1 MFKST
6 KSQFAIRK
14 LSKGAVA
21 VLLTFG
27 IFANTTS
34 GIVSATVNDG
44 IDISAIEIRG
54 GTIDTTESS
63 VEDITPESTTE
74 VSTSNDDQSTPVNS
88 EITQNT
94 ETISE
99 NTQVET
105 ATEINKAENTA
116 KEESTVENATT
127 NDATVTEDQTTT
139 DKTETSSPENTNQTE
154 TTTKKPTINVDTEKV
169 DKEDEEETK
178 KLEDI
183 KKYIE
188 EVAAKHPLGIA
199 GIFHIFGNEVDG
211 QVHIAGNIAADKVGA
226 GDFGTNSGAT
236 SNLTNGDIHYIGSID
251 HLNKINGDNK
261 LVIFGPDIEYRSYE
275 NGGAIQVNFGTKDEP
290 KWQKVDIKHSHIIQA
305 DKPLDIQG
313 ELDKLGEKSDNWA
326 SQSQTEGVKADFT
339 DHNNSWIDVS
349 EAIKNAGDRKE
360 PIYVTVDASHI
371 SGDNKHNITI
381 KGIPAGENAPII
393 ILNVTNVQNG
403 DLTVKTHL
411 VLEYSDQNNVNGSSE
426 KHGQANKLL
435 WNFGTNLNSLNIDG
449 DCHLGS
455 ILASNAHITTNVNVD
470 GNIIGDK
477 VTIKGESH
485 RWDLVPP
492 MEEIQIPEE
501 PKPEDPAPEEPKPEE
516 PTPEDPTP
524 EDPTP
529 EEPKPEE
536 PTPEDPTP
544 EDPTPEDPTPEDP
557 TPEEPKPEEPTTPP
571 TDEELPPS
579 EEDFIR
585 PLPEDVVDPIGEE
598 EEPKEEEK
606 QDEEDFIRPL
616 PEDVV
621 DPIGEEEESK
631 EKEKQ
636 DEEDFIRPLP
646 ENVVKSTANKVQE
659 QQKEEKATPQ
669 TSTSTVVETSTEE
682 EIALPETGAKQN
694 PLISIGAVMSA
705 VAVALLSLGLIIK
718 KKN

>member
-54 GTIDTTESS
+54 GTTDTTESS

-261 LVIFGPDIEYRSYE
+261 LVIFGPDIEYRSCE
-275 NGGAIQVNFGTKDEP
+275 NGSAIQVNFGTKDEP

-326 SQSQTEGVKADFT
+326 GQSQTEGVKADFT

-371 SGDNKHNITI
+371 SGDNKRNITI

-501 PKPEDPAPEEPKPEE
+501 PKPEE
-516 PTPEDPTP
+516 
-524 EDPTP
+524 
-529 EEPKPEE
+529 
-536 PTPEDPTP
+536 
-544 EDPTPEDPTPEDP
+544 P

-585 PLPEDVVDPIGEE
+585 PLPEDVVDLIGEE

-682 EIALPETGAKQN
+682 EIALPETGEKQN

>member
-54 GTIDTTESS
+54 GTTDTTESS

-169 DKEDEEETK
+169 DREDGEETK

-326 SQSQTEGVKADFT
+326 GQSQTEGVKADFT

-371 SGDNKHNITI
+371 SGDNKRNITI

-449 DCHLGS
+449 DYHLGS

-501 PKPEDPAPEEPKPEE
+501 PKPEK
-516 PTPEDPTP
+516 
-524 EDPTP
+524 
-529 EEPKPEE
+529 
-536 PTPEDPTP
+536 
-544 EDPTPEDPTPEDP
+544 PTPEDP

-585 PLPEDVVDPIGEE
+585 LLPEDVVDPIGEE

-621 DPIGEEEESK
+621 DPIGEEEEPK
-631 EKEKQ
+631 EEEK
-636 DEEDFIRPLP
+636 EDFIRPFP
-646 ENVVKSTANKVQE
+646 ENVVKSTTNKVQE

-682 EIALPETGAKQN
+682 EIALPETGEKQN

>member
-1 MFKST
+1 M
-6 KSQFAIRK
+6 
-14 LSKGAVA
+14 
-21 VLLTFG
+21 
-27 IFANTTS
+27 
-34 GIVSATVNDG
+34 
-44 IDISAIEIRG
+44 
-54 GTIDTTESS
+54 
-63 VEDITPESTTE
+63 
-74 VSTSNDDQSTPVNS
+74 
-88 EITQNT
+88 
-94 ETISE
+94 
-99 NTQVET
+99 
-105 ATEINKAENTA
+105 
-116 KEESTVENATT
+116 
-127 NDATVTEDQTTT
+127 
-139 DKTETSSPENTNQTE
+139 
-154 TTTKKPTINVDTEKV
+154 
-169 DKEDEEETK
+169 
-178 KLEDI
+178 
-183 KKYIE
+183 
-188 EVAAKHPLGIA
+188 GIA

-236 SNLTNGDIHYIGSID
+236 SNLTNGDIHYIGNID

-501 PKPEDPAPEEPKPEE
+501 PKPEE
-516 PTPEDPTP
+516 
-524 EDPTP
+524 PTP
-529 EEPKPEE
+529 EEPK
-536 PTPEDPTP
+536 
-544 EDPTPEDPTPEDP
+544 
-557 TPEEPKPEEPTTPP
+557 PEEPKPEEPTTPP

-621 DPIGEEEESK
+621 DPIGEEEEPK

-669 TSTSTVVETSTEE
+669 TSTSTVVETSTEK
-682 EIALPETGAKQN
+682 EIALPETGEKQN

>member
-14 LSKGAVA
+14 LTQGAGA

-34 GIVSATVNDG
+34 GIVSAAVN
-44 IDISAIEIRG
+44 
-54 GTIDTTESS
+54 ESS
-63 VEDITPESTTE
+63 DVNTTQIENNASTQNSIEAELTSETAPESTTDVQASNIEQSTE
-74 VSTSNDDQSTPVNS
+74 VETANNDQSTPVNS
-88 EITQNT
+88 ETTQNA
-94 ETISE
+94 ESVSE

-105 ATEINKAENTA
+105 ATEINKTENTD
-116 KEESTVENATT
+116 KQETTVEDATT
-127 NDATVTEDQTTT
+127 NDVTTDKDQPTT
-139 DKTETSSPENTNQTE
+139 DKTETSSPENTDQTE
-154 TTTKKPTINVDTEKV
+154 STTTKKPTINGDTEKV
-169 DKEDEEETK
+169 EQEDEEETK

-211 QVHIAGNIAADKVGA
+211 QVHIACNIAADKVGA

-251 HLNKINGDNK
+251 HFNKINGDNK
-261 LVIFGPDIEYRSYE
+261 LVIFAPDIEYRTYE

-326 SQSQTEGVKADFT
+326 SPSQTEGVKADFT
-339 DHNNSWIDVS
+339 DHNNSLIDVS
-349 EAIKNAGDRKE
+349 EAIKNAGDSKE

-371 SGDNKHNITI
+371 SGDNKRNITI
-381 KGIPAGENAPII
+381 KGIPAGEDAPII

-403 DLTVKTHL
+403 DLTVKIHL

-426 KHGQANKLL
+426 KHDQANKLL
-435 WNFGTNLNSLNIDG
+435 WNFGTNLNSLNIAG
-449 DCHLGS
+449 DYHLGS
-455 ILASNAHITTNVNVD
+455 ILASNAHITTNVTMD

-492 MEEIQIPEE
+492 MEEIHIPEE
-501 PKPEDPAPEEPKPEE
+501 PEKPTPDPEPQPED
-516 PTPEDPTP
+516 
-524 EDPTP
+524 
-529 EEPKPEE
+529 
-536 PTPEDPTP
+536 
-544 EDPTPEDPTPEDP
+544 
-557 TPEEPKPEEPTTPP
+557 PTTPP

-579 EEDFIR
+579 EEDF
-585 PLPEDVVDPIGEE
+585 V
-598 EEPKEEEK
+598 
-606 QDEEDFIRPL
+606 
-616 PEDVV
+616 
-621 DPIGEEEESK
+621 
-631 EKEKQ
+631 
-636 DEEDFIRPLP
+636 RPLP
-646 ENVVKSTANKVQE
+646 ENVVKSTTNKVQE
-659 QQKEEKATPQ
+659 QATQEKATPQ
-669 TSTSTVVETSTEE
+669 TSTSTVVET
-682 EIALPETGAKQN
+682 
-694 PLISIGAVMSA
+694 
-705 VAVALLSLGLIIK
+705 
-718 KKN
+718 

>member
-54 GTIDTTESS
+54 GTTDTTESS

-261 LVIFGPDIEYRSYE
+261 LVIFGPDIEYRSCE
-275 NGGAIQVNFGTKDEP
+275 NGSAIQVNFGTKDEP

-326 SQSQTEGVKADFT
+326 GQSQTEGVKADFT

-371 SGDNKHNITI
+371 SGDNKRNITI

-501 PKPEDPAPEEPKPEE
+501 PKPEDP
-516 PTPEDPTP
+516 
-524 EDPTP
+524 
-529 EEPKPEE
+529 
-536 PTPEDPTP
+536 
-544 EDPTPEDPTPEDP
+544 TPEDP

-571 TDEELPPS
+571 TDEELSPS

-585 PLPEDVVDPIGEE
+585 PLPEDVVDLIGEE

-621 DPIGEEEESK
+621 DPIGEEK
-631 EKEKQ
+631 
-636 DEEDFIRPLP
+636 EDFIRPFP
-646 ENVVKSTANKVQE
+646 ENVVKSTTNKVQE

-682 EIALPETGAKQN
+682 EIALPETGEKQN

>member
-326 SQSQTEGVKADFT
+326 GQSQTEGVKADFT

-371 SGDNKHNITI
+371 SGDNKRNITI

-403 DLTVKTHL
+403 DLTVNTHL

-501 PKPEDPAPEEPKPEE
+501 PKPEDPTPEEPKPEE

-536 PTPEDPTP
+536 PTPEDPTPEDPTPEDPTPEDPTP

-585 PLPEDVVDPIGEE
+585 PLPEDVVDLIGEE

-606 QDEEDFIRPL
+606 QDEEDFIRP
-616 PEDVV
+616 
-621 DPIGEEEESK
+621 
-631 EKEKQ
+631 
-636 DEEDFIRPLP
+636 FP
-646 ENVVKSTANKVQE
+646 ENVVKSTTNKVQE

-682 EIALPETGAKQN
+682 EIALPETGEKQN

>member
-14 LSKGAVA
+14 LTQGAVA

-34 GIVSATVNDG
+34 GIVSAAVN
-44 IDISAIEIRG
+44 
-54 GTIDTTESS
+54 ESS
-63 VEDITPESTTE
+63 DVNTTQIENNASTQNSIEAELTSKTAPESTTD
-74 VSTSNDDQSTPVNS
+74 VQTSNIEQST
-88 EITQNT
+88 E
-94 ETISE
+94 
-99 NTQVET
+99 VET
-105 ATEINKAENTA
+105 ATEINKTENTD
-116 KEESTVENATT
+116 KQETTVEDATT
-127 NDATVTEDQTTT
+127 NDVTTDKDQPTT
-139 DKTETSSPENTNQTE
+139 DKTETSSPENTDQTE
-154 TTTKKPTINVDTEKV
+154 STTTKKPTINVDTEKV
-169 DKEDEEETK
+169 EQEDEEKTK

-211 QVHIAGNIAADKVGA
+211 QVHIAGNIAADKVSA

-251 HLNKINGDNK
+251 HFNKINGDNK
-261 LVIFGPDIEYRSYE
+261 LVIFAPDIEYRTYE

-326 SQSQTEGVKADFT
+326 SPSQTESVKADFT
-339 DHNNSWIDVS
+339 DHNNSLIDVS
-349 EAIKNAGDRKE
+349 EAIKNAGDSKE

-371 SGDNKHNITI
+371 SGDNKRNITI
-381 KGIPAGENAPII
+381 KGIPAGEDAPII

-426 KHGQANKLL
+426 KHDQANKLL
-435 WNFGTNLNSLNIDG
+435 WNFGTNLNSLNIAG
-449 DCHLGS
+449 DYHLGS
-455 ILASNAHITTNVNVD
+455 ILASNAHITTNVTMD

-492 MEEIQIPEE
+492 MEEIHIPEE
-501 PKPEDPAPEEPKPEE
+501 PEKPTPDPEPQPED
-516 PTPEDPTP
+516 
-524 EDPTP
+524 
-529 EEPKPEE
+529 
-536 PTPEDPTP
+536 
-544 EDPTPEDPTPEDP
+544 
-557 TPEEPKPEEPTTPP
+557 PTTPP

-579 EEDFIR
+579 EEDF
-585 PLPEDVVDPIGEE
+585 V
-598 EEPKEEEK
+598 
-606 QDEEDFIRPL
+606 
-616 PEDVV
+616 
-621 DPIGEEEESK
+621 
-631 EKEKQ
+631 
-636 DEEDFIRPLP
+636 RPLP
-646 ENVVKSTANKVQE
+646 ENVVKSTTNKVQE
-659 QQKEEKATPQ
+659 QATQEKATPQ
-669 TSTSTVVETSTEE
+669 TSTSTVVETSTEK
-682 EIALPETGAKQN
+682 EIALPETGEKQN
-694 PLISIGAVMSA
+694 KLISIGAMMSA
-705 VAVALLSLGLIIK
+705 VATAILSLGLIIK
-718 KKN
+718 KKTLL

>member
-14 LSKGAVA
+14 LTQGAGA

-34 GIVSATVNDG
+34 GIVSAAVN
-44 IDISAIEIRG
+44 
-54 GTIDTTESS
+54 ESS
-63 VEDITPESTTE
+63 DVNTTQIENNASTQNSIEAELTSETAPESTTDVQASNIEQSTE
-74 VSTSNDDQSTPVNS
+74 VETANNDQSTPVNS
-88 EITQNT
+88 ETTQNA
-94 ETISE
+94 ESVSE

-105 ATEINKAENTA
+105 ATEINKTENTD
-116 KEESTVENATT
+116 KQETTVEDATT
-127 NDATVTEDQTTT
+127 NDVTTDKDQPTT
-139 DKTETSSPENTNQTE
+139 DKTETSSPENTDQTE
-154 TTTKKPTINVDTEKV
+154 STTTKKPTINVDTEKV
-169 DKEDEEETK
+169 EQEDEEETK

-211 QVHIAGNIAADKVGA
+211 QVHIACNIAADKVGA

-251 HLNKINGDNK
+251 HFNKINGDNK
-261 LVIFGPDIEYRSYE
+261 LVIFAPDIEYRTYE

-326 SQSQTEGVKADFT
+326 SPSQTEGVKADFT
-339 DHNNSWIDVS
+339 DHNNSLIDFS
-349 EAIKNAGDRKE
+349 EAIKNAGDSKE

-371 SGDNKHNITI
+371 SGDNKRNITI
-381 KGIPAGENAPII
+381 KGIPAGEDAPII

-403 DLTVKTHL
+403 DLTVKIHL

-426 KHGQANKLL
+426 KHDQANKLL
-435 WNFGTNLNSLNIDG
+435 WNFGTNLNSLNIAG
-449 DCHLGS
+449 DYHLGS
-455 ILASNAHITTNVNVD
+455 ILASNAHITTNVTMD

-492 MEEIQIPEE
+492 MEEIHIPEE
-501 PKPEDPAPEEPKPEE
+501 PEKPTPDPEPQPED
-516 PTPEDPTP
+516 
-524 EDPTP
+524 
-529 EEPKPEE
+529 
-536 PTPEDPTP
+536 
-544 EDPTPEDPTPEDP
+544 
-557 TPEEPKPEEPTTPP
+557 PTTPP

-579 EEDFIR
+579 EEDF
-585 PLPEDVVDPIGEE
+585 V
-598 EEPKEEEK
+598 
-606 QDEEDFIRPL
+606 
-616 PEDVV
+616 
-621 DPIGEEEESK
+621 
-631 EKEKQ
+631 
-636 DEEDFIRPLP
+636 RPLP
-646 ENVVKSTANKVQE
+646 ENVVKSTTNKVQE
-659 QQKEEKATPQ
+659 QATQEKATPQ
-669 TSTSTVVETSTEE
+669 TSTSTVVET
-682 EIALPETGAKQN
+682 
-694 PLISIGAVMSA
+694 
-705 VAVALLSLGLIIK
+705 
-718 KKN
+718 

>member
-54 GTIDTTESS
+54 GTTDTTESS

-371 SGDNKHNITI
+371 SGDNKRNITI

-501 PKPEDPAPEEPKPEE
+501 PKPEE
-516 PTPEDPTP
+516 
-524 EDPTP
+524 PTP

-536 PTPEDPTP
+536 
-544 EDPTPEDPTPEDP
+544 PTPEDPTPEDP

-598 EEPKEEEK
+598 EEEKQDEEDFIRPLPEDVVDPIGEEEEEK

-621 DPIGEEEESK
+621 DPIGEEEEPK
-631 EKEKQ
+631 EEEKQ
-636 DEEDFIRPLP
+636 DEDFIRPLP
-646 ENVVKSTANKVQE
+646 ENVVKSATNKVQE

-682 EIALPETGAKQN
+682 EIALPETGEKQN

>member
-54 GTIDTTESS
+54 GTTDTTESS

-492 MEEIQIPEE
+492 MEEIQIPEN
-501 PKPEDPAPEEPKPEE
+501 
-516 PTPEDPTP
+516 
-524 EDPTP
+524 
-529 EEPKPEE
+529 
-536 PTPEDPTP
+536 
-544 EDPTPEDPTPEDP
+544 PTPEDPTPEDP

-682 EIALPETGAKQN
+682 EIALPETGEKQN

>member
-54 GTIDTTESS
+54 GTTDTTESS

-169 DKEDEEETK
+169 DREDEEETK

-326 SQSQTEGVKADFT
+326 GQSQTEGVKADFT

-371 SGDNKHNITI
+371 SGDNKRNITI

-449 DCHLGS
+449 DYHLGS

-501 PKPEDPAPEEPKPEE
+501 PKPEK
-516 PTPEDPTP
+516 
-524 EDPTP
+524 
-529 EEPKPEE
+529 
-536 PTPEDPTP
+536 
-544 EDPTPEDPTPEDP
+544 PTPEDP

-585 PLPEDVVDPIGEE
+585 LLPEDVVDPIGEE

-621 DPIGEEEESK
+621 DPIGEEEEPK
-631 EKEKQ
+631 EEEK
-636 DEEDFIRPLP
+636 EDFIRPFP
-646 ENVVKSTANKVQE
+646 ENVVKSTTNKVQE

-682 EIALPETGAKQN
+682 EIALPETGEKQN

>member
-1 MFKST
+1 M
-6 KSQFAIRK
+6 
-14 LSKGAVA
+14 
-21 VLLTFG
+21 
-27 IFANTTS
+27 
-34 GIVSATVNDG
+34 
-44 IDISAIEIRG
+44 
-54 GTIDTTESS
+54 
-63 VEDITPESTTE
+63 
-74 VSTSNDDQSTPVNS
+74 
-88 EITQNT
+88 
-94 ETISE
+94 
-99 NTQVET
+99 
-105 ATEINKAENTA
+105 
-116 KEESTVENATT
+116 
-127 NDATVTEDQTTT
+127 
-139 DKTETSSPENTNQTE
+139 
-154 TTTKKPTINVDTEKV
+154 
-169 DKEDEEETK
+169 
-178 KLEDI
+178 
-183 KKYIE
+183 
-188 EVAAKHPLGIA
+188 
-199 GIFHIFGNEVDG
+199 
-211 QVHIAGNIAADKVGA
+211 
-226 GDFGTNSGAT
+226 
-236 SNLTNGDIHYIGSID
+236 
-251 HLNKINGDNK
+251 
-261 LVIFGPDIEYRSYE
+261 
-275 NGGAIQVNFGTKDEP
+275 
-290 KWQKVDIKHSHIIQA
+290 
-305 DKPLDIQG
+305 
-313 ELDKLGEKSDNWA
+313 
-326 SQSQTEGVKADFT
+326 
-339 DHNNSWIDVS
+339 DVS

-449 DCHLGS
+449 DYHLGS

-501 PKPEDPAPEEPKPEE
+501 PKPEDP
-516 PTPEDPTP
+516 
-524 EDPTP
+524 
-529 EEPKPEE
+529 
-536 PTPEDPTP
+536 
-544 EDPTPEDPTPEDP
+544 

-598 EEPKEEEK
+598 EE
-606 QDEEDFIRPL
+606 
-616 PEDVV
+616 
-621 DPIGEEEESK
+621 
-631 EKEKQ
+631 EKQ

-646 ENVVKSTANKVQE
+646 ENVVKSATNKVQE

-682 EIALPETGAKQN
+682 EIALPETGEKQN

>member
-1 MFKST
+1 MSYYPDEGKKMFKST

-54 GTIDTTESS
+54 GTTDTTESS

-326 SQSQTEGVKADFT
+326 GQSQTEGVKADFT

-371 SGDNKHNITI
+371 SGDNKRNITI

-501 PKPEDPAPEEPKPEE
+501 PKPEE
-516 PTPEDPTP
+516 
-524 EDPTP
+524 PTP

-544 EDPTPEDPTPEDP
+544 D
-557 TPEEPKPEEPTTPP
+557 EPKPEEPTTPP

-621 DPIGEEEESK
+621 DPIGEEEEPK

-682 EIALPETGAKQN
+682 EIALPETGEKQN

>member
-1 MFKST
+1 M
-6 KSQFAIRK
+6 
-14 LSKGAVA
+14 
-21 VLLTFG
+21 
-27 IFANTTS
+27 
-34 GIVSATVNDG
+34 
-44 IDISAIEIRG
+44 
-54 GTIDTTESS
+54 
-63 VEDITPESTTE
+63 
-74 VSTSNDDQSTPVNS
+74 
-88 EITQNT
+88 
-94 ETISE
+94 
-99 NTQVET
+99 
-105 ATEINKAENTA
+105 
-116 KEESTVENATT
+116 
-127 NDATVTEDQTTT
+127 
-139 DKTETSSPENTNQTE
+139 
-154 TTTKKPTINVDTEKV
+154 
-169 DKEDEEETK
+169 
-178 KLEDI
+178 
-183 KKYIE
+183 
-188 EVAAKHPLGIA
+188 
-199 GIFHIFGNEVDG
+199 
-211 QVHIAGNIAADKVGA
+211 
-226 GDFGTNSGAT
+226 
-236 SNLTNGDIHYIGSID
+236 
-251 HLNKINGDNK
+251 
-261 LVIFGPDIEYRSYE
+261 
-275 NGGAIQVNFGTKDEP
+275 
-290 KWQKVDIKHSHIIQA
+290 
-305 DKPLDIQG
+305 
-313 ELDKLGEKSDNWA
+313 
-326 SQSQTEGVKADFT
+326 
-339 DHNNSWIDVS
+339 
-349 EAIKNAGDRKE
+349 
-360 PIYVTVDASHI
+360 
-371 SGDNKHNITI
+371 
-381 KGIPAGENAPII
+381 
-393 ILNVTNVQNG
+393 NVTNVQNG

-492 MEEIQIPEE
+492 MEEIQNPEN
-501 PKPEDPAPEEPKPEE
+501 
-516 PTPEDPTP
+516 
-524 EDPTP
+524 PTP

-598 EEPKEEEK
+598 EEPKE
-606 QDEEDFIRPL
+606 
-616 PEDVV
+616 
-621 DPIGEEEESK
+621 
-631 EKEKQ
+631 KEKQ

-646 ENVVKSTANKVQE
+646 ENVVKSTTNKVQE

-682 EIALPETGAKQN
+682 EIALPETGEKQN

>member
-14 LSKGAVA
+14 LTQGAGA

-34 GIVSATVNDG
+34 GIVSAAVN
-44 IDISAIEIRG
+44 
-54 GTIDTTESS
+54 ESS
-63 VEDITPESTTE
+63 DVNTTQIENNASTQNSIEAELTSETAPESTTDVQASNIEQSTE
-74 VSTSNDDQSTPVNS
+74 VETANNDQSTPVNS
-88 EITQNT
+88 ETTQNA
-94 ETISE
+94 ESVSE

-105 ATEINKAENTA
+105 ATEINKTENTD
-116 KEESTVENATT
+116 KQETTVEDATT
-127 NDATVTEDQTTT
+127 NDVTTDKDQPTT
-139 DKTETSSPENTNQTE
+139 DKTETSSPENTDQTE
-154 TTTKKPTINVDTEKV
+154 STTTKKPTINVDTEKV
-169 DKEDEEETK
+169 EQEDEEETK

-211 QVHIAGNIAADKVGA
+211 QVHIACNIAADKVGA

-251 HLNKINGDNK
+251 HFNKINGDNK
-261 LVIFGPDIEYRSYE
+261 LVIFAPDIEYRTYE

-326 SQSQTEGVKADFT
+326 SPSQTEGVKADFT
-339 DHNNSWIDVS
+339 DHNNSLIDVS
-349 EAIKNAGDRKE
+349 EAIKNAGDSKE

-371 SGDNKHNITI
+371 SGDNKRNITI
-381 KGIPAGENAPII
+381 KGIPAGEDAPII

-403 DLTVKTHL
+403 DLTVKIHL

-426 KHGQANKLL
+426 KHDQANKLL
-435 WNFGTNLNSLNIDG
+435 WNFGTNLNSLNIAG
-449 DCHLGS
+449 DYHLGS
-455 ILASNAHITTNVNVD
+455 ILASNAHITTNVTMD

-492 MEEIQIPEE
+492 MEEIHIPEE
-501 PKPEDPAPEEPKPEE
+501 PEKPTPDPEPQPED
-516 PTPEDPTP
+516 
-524 EDPTP
+524 
-529 EEPKPEE
+529 
-536 PTPEDPTP
+536 
-544 EDPTPEDPTPEDP
+544 
-557 TPEEPKPEEPTTPP
+557 PTTPP

-579 EEDFIR
+579 EEDF
-585 PLPEDVVDPIGEE
+585 V
-598 EEPKEEEK
+598 
-606 QDEEDFIRPL
+606 
-616 PEDVV
+616 
-621 DPIGEEEESK
+621 
-631 EKEKQ
+631 
-636 DEEDFIRPLP
+636 RPLP
-646 ENVVKSTANKVQE
+646 ENVVKSTTNKVQE
-659 QQKEEKATPQ
+659 QVTQEKATPQ
-669 TSTSTVVETSTEE
+669 TSTSTVVET
-682 EIALPETGAKQN
+682 
-694 PLISIGAVMSA
+694 
-705 VAVALLSLGLIIK
+705 
-718 KKN
+718 

>member
-54 GTIDTTESS
+54 GTIDTTETS
-63 VEDITPESTTE
+63 VEDITPKSTTE

-94 ETISE
+94 ETISK

-326 SQSQTEGVKADFT
+326 GQSQTEGVKADFT

-371 SGDNKHNITI
+371 SGDNKRNITI

-403 DLTVKTHL
+403 DLTVNTHL

-501 PKPEDPAPEEPKPEE
+501 PKPEDP
-516 PTPEDPTP
+516 
-524 EDPTP
+524 
-529 EEPKPEE
+529 
-536 PTPEDPTP
+536 
-544 EDPTPEDPTPEDP
+544 TPEDP

-571 TDEELPPS
+571 TDEELSPS

-585 PLPEDVVDPIGEE
+585 PLPEDVVDLIGEE

-621 DPIGEEEESK
+621 DPIGEEK
-631 EKEKQ
+631 
-636 DEEDFIRPLP
+636 EDFIRPFP
-646 ENVVKSTANKVQE
+646 ENVVKSTTNKVQE

-682 EIALPETGAKQN
+682 EIALPETGEKQN

>member
-44 IDISAIEIRG
+44 SDISAIEIRG

-261 LVIFGPDIEYRSYE
+261 LVIFGPDIEYRSCE
-275 NGGAIQVNFGTKDEP
+275 NGSAIQVNFGTKDEP

-326 SQSQTEGVKADFT
+326 GQSQTEGVKADFT

-371 SGDNKHNITI
+371 SGDNKRNITI

-449 DCHLGS
+449 DYHLGS

-501 PKPEDPAPEEPKPEE
+501 PKPEDP
-516 PTPEDPTP
+516 
-524 EDPTP
+524 TP

-536 PTPEDPTP
+536 PTP

-621 DPIGEEEESK
+621 DPIGEEEEPK

-682 EIALPETGAKQN
+682 EIALPETGEKQN

>member
-14 LSKGAVA
+14 LTQGAVA

-34 GIVSATVNDG
+34 GIVSAAVN
-44 IDISAIEIRG
+44 
-54 GTIDTTESS
+54 ESS
-63 VEDITPESTTE
+63 DVNTTQIENNASTQNSIEAELTSEIAPESTTDVQASNIEQSTE
-74 VSTSNDDQSTPVNS
+74 VETANNDQSTPVNS
-88 EITQNT
+88 ETTQNA
-94 ETISE
+94 ESVSE

-105 ATEINKAENTA
+105 ATEINKTENTD
-116 KEESTVENATT
+116 KQETTIEDATT
-127 NDATVTEDQTTT
+127 NDVITDKDQPTT
-139 DKTETSSPENTNQTE
+139 DKTETSSPENTDQTE
-154 TTTKKPTINVDTEKV
+154 STTTKKPTINVDTEKV
-169 DKEDEEETK
+169 EQEETK

-211 QVHIAGNIAADKVGA
+211 QVHIAGNISADKVGA

-251 HLNKINGDNK
+251 HFNKINGDNK
-261 LVIFGPDIEYRSYE
+261 LVIFGPDIEYCTYE

-339 DHNNSWIDVS
+339 DHNNSLIDVS
-349 EAIKNAGDRKE
+349 EAIKNAGDSKE
-360 PIYVTVDASHI
+360 TIYVTVDASHI
-371 SGDNKHNITI
+371 SGDNKRNITI
-381 KGIPAGENAPII
+381 KGIPAGEDAPII

-411 VLEYSDQNNVNGSSE
+411 VLEYSDQNNINGSRE
-426 KHGQANKLL
+426 KHDQANKLL
-435 WNFGTNLNSLNIDG
+435 WNFGTNLNSLNIAG
-449 DCHLGS
+449 DYHLGS
-455 ILASNAHITTNVNVD
+455 ILASNAHITTNVTMD

-492 MEEIQIPEE
+492 MEEIHIPEE
-501 PKPEDPAPEEPKPEE
+501 PEKPTPDPEPQ
-516 PTPEDPTP
+516 PEDPTI
-524 EDPTP
+524 
-529 EEPKPEE
+529 
-536 PTPEDPTP
+536 
-544 EDPTPEDPTPEDP
+544 
-557 TPEEPKPEEPTTPP
+557 PP

-579 EEDFIR
+579 KEDF
-585 PLPEDVVDPIGEE
+585 V
-598 EEPKEEEK
+598 
-606 QDEEDFIRPL
+606 
-616 PEDVV
+616 
-621 DPIGEEEESK
+621 
-631 EKEKQ
+631 
-636 DEEDFIRPLP
+636 RPLP
-646 ENVVKSTANKVQE
+646 ENVVKSTTNKVQE
-659 QQKEEKATPQ
+659 QATQEKATPQ
-669 TSTSTVVETSTEE
+669 TSTSTVVETSTEK
-682 EIALPETGAKQN
+682 EIALPETSEKQN
-694 PLISIGAVMSA
+694 KLISIGAMMSA
-705 VAVALLSLGLIIK
+705 VATAILSLGLIIQK
-718 KKN
+718 KTLL

>member
-14 LSKGAVA
+14 LTQGAGA

-34 GIVSATVNDG
+34 GIVSAAVN
-44 IDISAIEIRG
+44 
-54 GTIDTTESS
+54 ESS
-63 VEDITPESTTE
+63 DVNTTQIENNASTQNSIEAELTSETAPESTTDVQASNIEQSTE
-74 VSTSNDDQSTPVNS
+74 VETANNDQSTPVNS
-88 EITQNT
+88 ETTQNA
-94 ETISE
+94 ESVSE

-105 ATEINKAENTA
+105 ATEINKTENTD
-116 KEESTVENATT
+116 KQETTVEDATT
-127 NDATVTEDQTTT
+127 NDVTTDKDQPTT
-139 DKTETSSPENTNQTE
+139 DKTETSSPENTDQTE
-154 TTTKKPTINVDTEKV
+154 STTTKKPTINVDTEKV
-169 DKEDEEETK
+169 EQEDEEETK

-251 HLNKINGDNK
+251 HFNKINGDNK
-261 LVIFGPDIEYRSYE
+261 LVIFAPDIEYRTYE

-326 SQSQTEGVKADFT
+326 SPSQTEGVKADFT
-339 DHNNSWIDVS
+339 DHNNSLIDVS
-349 EAIKNAGDRKE
+349 EAIKNAGDSKE

-371 SGDNKHNITI
+371 SSDNKRNITI
-381 KGIPAGENAPII
+381 KGIPAGEDVSII

-411 VLEYSDQNNVNGSSE
+411 VLEYSDQNNVNGSGE
-426 KHGQANKLL
+426 KHDQANKLL
-435 WNFGTNLNSLNIDG
+435 WNFGTNLNSLNIAG
-449 DCHLGS
+449 DYHLGS

-501 PKPEDPAPEEPKPEE
+501 PEKPTPDPEPQPED
-516 PTPEDPTP
+516 
-524 EDPTP
+524 
-529 EEPKPEE
+529 
-536 PTPEDPTP
+536 
-544 EDPTPEDPTPEDP
+544 
-557 TPEEPKPEEPTTPP
+557 PTTPP

-585 PLPEDVVDPIGEE
+585 PLPE
-598 EEPKEEEK
+598 
-606 QDEEDFIRPL
+606 
-616 PEDVV
+616 
-621 DPIGEEEESK
+621 
-631 EKEKQ
+631 
-636 DEEDFIRPLP
+636 
-646 ENVVKSTANKVQE
+646 NVVKSTTNKVQE
-659 QQKEEKATPQ
+659 QVTQEKATPQ
-669 TSTSTVVETSTEE
+669 TSTSTVVETSTEK
-682 EIALPETGAKQN
+682 EIALPETGEKQN
-694 PLISIGAVMSA
+694 KLISIGAMMSA
-705 VAVALLSLGLIIK
+705 VVTAILSLGLIIK

>member
-6 KSQFAIRK
+6 KSQYAIRK
-14 LSKGAVA
+14 LPQGAVA

-27 IFANTTS
+27 ILANTTS
-34 GIVSATVNDG
+34 GIVSAAVN
-44 IDISAIEIRG
+44 
-54 GTIDTTESS
+54 ESS
-63 VEDITPESTTE
+63 DVNTTPIENNASTQNSIEAELTSETAPESTTD
-74 VSTSNDDQSTPVNS
+74 VQTSNIEQSTQVETANNDQSTPVNS
-88 EITQNT
+88 ETTQNA
-94 ETISE
+94 ESVSE

-105 ATEINKAENTA
+105 ATEINKTENTD
-116 KEESTVENATT
+116 KQETTIEDATT
-127 NDATVTEDQTTT
+127 NDVTTDKDQPTT
-139 DKTETSSPENTNQTE
+139 DKTETSSPENTDQTE
-154 TTTKKPTINVDTEKV
+154 STTTKKPTINVDTEKV
-169 DKEDEEETK
+169 EQEDEEETK

-251 HLNKINGDNK
+251 HFNKINGDNK
-261 LVIFGPDIEYRSYE
+261 LVIFAPDIEYRTYE

-326 SQSQTEGVKADFT
+326 SPSQTEGVKADFT
-339 DHNNSWIDVS
+339 DHNNSLIDVS
-349 EAIKNAGDRKE
+349 EAIKNAGDSKE

-371 SGDNKHNITI
+371 SGDNKRNITI
-381 KGIPAGENAPII
+381 KGIPAGEDAPII

-426 KHGQANKLL
+426 KHDQANKLL
-435 WNFGTNLNSLNIDG
+435 WNFGTNLNSLNIAG
-449 DCHLGS
+449 DYHLGS
-455 ILASNAHITTNVNVD
+455 ILASNAHITTNVTMD

-492 MEEIQIPEE
+492 MEEIHIPEE
-501 PKPEDPAPEEPKPEE
+501 PEKPTPDPEPQPED
-516 PTPEDPTP
+516 
-524 EDPTP
+524 
-529 EEPKPEE
+529 
-536 PTPEDPTP
+536 
-544 EDPTPEDPTPEDP
+544 
-557 TPEEPKPEEPTTPP
+557 PTTPP

-579 EEDFIR
+579 EEDF
-585 PLPEDVVDPIGEE
+585 V
-598 EEPKEEEK
+598 
-606 QDEEDFIRPL
+606 
-616 PEDVV
+616 
-621 DPIGEEEESK
+621 
-631 EKEKQ
+631 
-636 DEEDFIRPLP
+636 RPLP
-646 ENVVKSTANKVQE
+646 ENVVKSTTNKVQE
-659 QQKEEKATPQ
+659 QATQEKATPQ
-669 TSTSTVVETSTEE
+669 TSTSTVVET
-682 EIALPETGAKQN
+682 
-694 PLISIGAVMSA
+694 
-705 VAVALLSLGLIIK
+705 
-718 KKN
+718 

>member
-14 LSKGAVA
+14 LTQGAVA

-34 GIVSATVNDG
+34 GIVSAAVN
-44 IDISAIEIRG
+44 
-54 GTIDTTESS
+54 ESS
-63 VEDITPESTTE
+63 DVNTTQIENNASTQNSIEAELTSKTAPESTTDVQASNIEQSTE
-74 VSTSNDDQSTPVNS
+74 VETANNDQSTPVNS
-88 EITQNT
+88 ETTQNA
-94 ETISE
+94 ESVSE

-105 ATEINKAENTA
+105 ATEINKTENTD
-116 KEESTVENATT
+116 KQETTVEDATT
-127 NDATVTEDQTTT
+127 NDVTTDKDQPTT
-139 DKTETSSPENTNQTE
+139 DKTETSSPENTDQTE
-154 TTTKKPTINVDTEKV
+154 STTTKKPTINVDTEKV
-169 DKEDEEETK
+169 EQEDEEETK

-199 GIFHIFGNEVDG
+199 GIFQIFGNEVDG
-211 QVHIAGNIAADKVGA
+211 QVHIAGNIAADKVSA

-251 HLNKINGDNK
+251 HFNKINGDNK
-261 LVIFGPDIEYRSYE
+261 LVIFAPDIEYRTYE

-326 SQSQTEGVKADFT
+326 SPSQTEGVKADFT
-339 DHNNSWIDVS
+339 DHNNSLIDVS
-349 EAIKNAGDRKE
+349 EAIKNAGDSKE

-371 SGDNKHNITI
+371 SGDNKRNITI
-381 KGIPAGENAPII
+381 KGIPAGEDAPII

-426 KHGQANKLL
+426 KHDQANKLL
-435 WNFGTNLNSLNIDG
+435 WNFGTNLNSLNIAG
-449 DCHLGS
+449 DYHLGS
-455 ILASNAHITTNVNVD
+455 ILASNAHITTNVTMD

-492 MEEIQIPEE
+492 MEEIHIPEE
-501 PKPEDPAPEEPKPEE
+501 PEKPTPDPEPQPED
-516 PTPEDPTP
+516 
-524 EDPTP
+524 
-529 EEPKPEE
+529 
-536 PTPEDPTP
+536 
-544 EDPTPEDPTPEDP
+544 
-557 TPEEPKPEEPTTPP
+557 PTTPP

-579 EEDFIR
+579 EEDF
-585 PLPEDVVDPIGEE
+585 V
-598 EEPKEEEK
+598 
-606 QDEEDFIRPL
+606 
-616 PEDVV
+616 
-621 DPIGEEEESK
+621 
-631 EKEKQ
+631 
-636 DEEDFIRPLP
+636 RPLP
-646 ENVVKSTANKVQE
+646 ENVVKSTTNKVQE
-659 QQKEEKATPQ
+659 QATQEKATPQ
-669 TSTSTVVETSTEE
+669 TSTSTVVETSTEK
-682 EIALPETGAKQN
+682 EIALPETGEKQN
-694 PLISIGAVMSA
+694 KLISIGAMMSA
-705 VAVALLSLGLIIK
+705 VATAILSLGLIIK
-718 KKN
+718 KKTLL

>member
-14 LSKGAVA
+14 LTQGAGA

-34 GIVSATVNDG
+34 GIVSAAVN
-44 IDISAIEIRG
+44 
-54 GTIDTTESS
+54 ESS
-63 VEDITPESTTE
+63 DVNTTQIENNASTQNSIEAELTSETAPESTTDVQASNIEQSTE
-74 VSTSNDDQSTPVNS
+74 VETANNDQSTPVNS
-88 EITQNT
+88 ETTQNA
-94 ETISE
+94 ESVSE

-105 ATEINKAENTA
+105 ATEINKTENTD
-116 KEESTVENATT
+116 KQETTVEDATT
-127 NDATVTEDQTTT
+127 NDVTTDKDQPTT
-139 DKTETSSPENTNQTE
+139 DKTETSSPENTDQTE
-154 TTTKKPTINVDTEKV
+154 STTTKKPTINVDTEKV
-169 DKEDEEETK
+169 EQEDEEETK

-211 QVHIAGNIAADKVGA
+211 QVHIACNIAADKVGA

-251 HLNKINGDNK
+251 HFNKINGDNK
-261 LVIFGPDIEYRSYE
+261 LVIFAPDIEYRTYE

-326 SQSQTEGVKADFT
+326 SPSQTEGVKADFT
-339 DHNNSWIDVS
+339 DHNNSLIDVS
-349 EAIKNAGDRKE
+349 EAIKNAGDSKE

-371 SGDNKHNITI
+371 SGDNKRNITI
-381 KGIPAGENAPII
+381 KGIPAGEDAPII

-403 DLTVKTHL
+403 DLTVKIHL

-426 KHGQANKLL
+426 KHDQANKLL
-435 WNFGTNLNSLNIDG
+435 WNFGTNLNSLNIAG
-449 DCHLGS
+449 DYHLGS
-455 ILASNAHITTNVNVD
+455 ILASNAHITTNVTMD

-492 MEEIQIPEE
+492 MEEIHIPEE
-501 PKPEDPAPEEPKPEE
+501 PEKPTPDPEPQPED
-516 PTPEDPTP
+516 
-524 EDPTP
+524 
-529 EEPKPEE
+529 
-536 PTPEDPTP
+536 
-544 EDPTPEDPTPEDP
+544 
-557 TPEEPKPEEPTTPP
+557 PTTPP

-579 EEDFIR
+579 EEDF
-585 PLPEDVVDPIGEE
+585 V
-598 EEPKEEEK
+598 
-606 QDEEDFIRPL
+606 
-616 PEDVV
+616 
-621 DPIGEEEESK
+621 
-631 EKEKQ
+631 
-636 DEEDFIRPLP
+636 RPLP
-646 ENVVKSTANKVQE
+646 ENVVKSTTNKVQE
-659 QQKEEKATPQ
+659 QATQEKATPQ
-669 TSTSTVVETSTEE
+669 TSTSTVVET
-682 EIALPETGAKQN
+682 
-694 PLISIGAVMSA
+694 
-705 VAVALLSLGLIIK
+705 
-718 KKN
+718 

>member
-14 LSKGAVA
+14 LTQGAGA

-34 GIVSATVNDG
+34 GIVSAAVN
-44 IDISAIEIRG
+44 
-54 GTIDTTESS
+54 ESS
-63 VEDITPESTTE
+63 DVNTTQIENNASIQNSIEAELTSETAPESTTDVQASNIEQSTE
-74 VSTSNDDQSTPVNS
+74 VETANNDQSTPVNS
-88 EITQNT
+88 ETTQNA
-94 ETISE
+94 ESVSE

-105 ATEINKAENTA
+105 ATEINKTENTD
-116 KEESTVENATT
+116 KQETTVEDATT
-127 NDATVTEDQTTT
+127 NDVTTDKDQPTT
-139 DKTETSSPENTNQTE
+139 DKTETSSPENTDQTE
-154 TTTKKPTINVDTEKV
+154 STTTKKPTINVDTQKV
-169 DKEDEEETK
+169 EQEDEEETK

-251 HLNKINGDNK
+251 HFNKINGDNK
-261 LVIFGPDIEYRSYE
+261 LVIFAPDIEYRTYE
-275 NGGAIQVNFGTKDEP
+275 NGGAIQVNLGTKDEP

-326 SQSQTEGVKADFT
+326 SPSQTEGVKADFT
-339 DHNNSWIDVS
+339 DHNNSLIDVS
-349 EAIKNAGDRKE
+349 EAIKNAGDSKE

-371 SGDNKHNITI
+371 SGDNKRNITI
-381 KGIPAGENAPII
+381 KGIPAGEDAPII

-403 DLTVKTHL
+403 DLTVKIHL

-426 KHGQANKLL
+426 KHDQANKLL
-435 WNFGTNLNSLNIDG
+435 WNFGTNLNSLNIAG
-449 DCHLGS
+449 DYHLGS
-455 ILASNAHITTNVNVD
+455 ILASNAHITTNVTMD

-492 MEEIQIPEE
+492 MEEIHIPEE
-501 PKPEDPAPEEPKPEE
+501 PEKPTPDPEPQPED
-516 PTPEDPTP
+516 
-524 EDPTP
+524 
-529 EEPKPEE
+529 
-536 PTPEDPTP
+536 
-544 EDPTPEDPTPEDP
+544 
-557 TPEEPKPEEPTTPP
+557 PTTPP

-579 EEDFIR
+579 EEDF
-585 PLPEDVVDPIGEE
+585 V
-598 EEPKEEEK
+598 
-606 QDEEDFIRPL
+606 
-616 PEDVV
+616 
-621 DPIGEEEESK
+621 
-631 EKEKQ
+631 
-636 DEEDFIRPLP
+636 RPLP
-646 ENVVKSTANKVQE
+646 ENVVKSTTNKVQE
-659 QQKEEKATPQ
+659 QATQEKATPQ
-669 TSTSTVVETSTEE
+669 TSTSTVVETSTEK
-682 EIALPETGAKQN
+682 EIALPETGEKQN
-694 PLISIGAVMSA
+694 KLISIGAMMSA
-705 VAVALLSLGLIIK
+705 VATVILSLGLIIK
-718 KKN
+718 KKTLLQIIFLTKS

>member
-14 LSKGAVA
+14 LTQGAVA

-34 GIVSATVNDG
+34 GIVSAAVN
-44 IDISAIEIRG
+44 
-54 GTIDTTESS
+54 ESS
-63 VEDITPESTTE
+63 DVNTTQIENNASTQNSIEAELTSETAPESTTDVQASNIEQSTE
-74 VSTSNDDQSTPVNS
+74 VETANNDQSTPVNS
-88 EITQNT
+88 ETTQNA
-94 ETISE
+94 ESVSE

-105 ATEINKAENTA
+105 ATEINKTENTD
-116 KEESTVENATT
+116 KQETTVEDATT
-127 NDATVTEDQTTT
+127 NDVTTDKDQPTT
-139 DKTETSSPENTNQTE
+139 DKTKTSSPENTDQTE
-154 TTTKKPTINVDTEKV
+154 STTTKKPTINVDTEKV
-169 DKEDEEETK
+169 EQEDEEETK

-211 QVHIAGNIAADKVGA
+211 QVHIAGNIAADKVSA

-251 HLNKINGDNK
+251 HFNKINGDNK
-261 LVIFGPDIEYRSYE
+261 LVIFAPDIEYRTYE

-305 DKPLDIQG
+305 DKPLDIQS

-326 SQSQTEGVKADFT
+326 SPSQTESVKADFT
-339 DHNNSWIDVS
+339 DHNNSLIDVS
-349 EAIKNAGDRKE
+349 EAIKNAGDSKE

-371 SGDNKHNITI
+371 SGDNKRNITI
-381 KGIPAGENAPII
+381 KGIPAGEDAPII

-426 KHGQANKLL
+426 KHDQANKLL
-435 WNFGTNLNSLNIDG
+435 WNFGTNLNSLNIAG
-449 DCHLGS
+449 DYHLGS
-455 ILASNAHITTNVNVD
+455 ILASNAHITTNVTMD

-492 MEEIQIPEE
+492 MEEIHIPEE
-501 PKPEDPAPEEPKPEE
+501 PEKPTPDPEPQPED
-516 PTPEDPTP
+516 
-524 EDPTP
+524 
-529 EEPKPEE
+529 
-536 PTPEDPTP
+536 
-544 EDPTPEDPTPEDP
+544 
-557 TPEEPKPEEPTTPP
+557 PTTPP

-579 EEDFIR
+579 EEDF
-585 PLPEDVVDPIGEE
+585 V
-598 EEPKEEEK
+598 
-606 QDEEDFIRPL
+606 
-616 PEDVV
+616 
-621 DPIGEEEESK
+621 
-631 EKEKQ
+631 
-636 DEEDFIRPLP
+636 RPLP
-646 ENVVKSTANKVQE
+646 ENVVKSTTNKVQE
-659 QQKEEKATPQ
+659 QATQEKATPQ
-669 TSTSTVVETSTEE
+669 TSTSTVVETSTEK
-682 EIALPETGAKQN
+682 EIALPETGEKQN
-694 PLISIGAVMSA
+694 KLISIGAMMSA
-705 VAVALLSLGLIIK
+705 VATAILSLGLIIK
-718 KKN
+718 KKTLL